1 MQSSIISMLNAYYPI
16 SESLRTLNGRKYML
30 SSAIAA
36 TVVYLVHDYLF
47 KPPREL
53 RHIPYVSWLPAFLS
67 SFQGISTFD
76 YNKKNIQP
84 KMKSKKIKDIYV
96 RLSEVGW
103 TVYIANFSEAKRILM
118 KPDLFPKVDLSKG
131 LENTL
136 RSKMNDKH
144 SLFFSNGSLWKNQR
158 ALLGPAL
165 GRHLS
170 VKKYAE
176 ITSILL
182 NQINQLEDSADIK
195 SLTRRY
201 TLDAIAVAAL
211 GVDMNSTSDPN
222 CEIVNTYAI
231 LDEGMQDP
239 FHFYFP
245 YFEQNHLWMFPK
257 LAALHGKLDLFRSLI
272 DEMISERKEELK
284 KKKSN
289 RYDLLTVMLEA
300 QEEDGSMTEEQIK
313 SNINFA
319 FLTGYNGT
327 ANILCFALYYLAV
340 NPNIQHRARQE
351 VLSVLGDE
359 PKGMHPTL
367 EQIKRMRYIYAII
380 KEVLRMHP
388 TAPRSIPRIIQN
400 DIVVCDK
407 LIPKGSFVAID
418 IFNMHHHDDTW
429 PDEDV
434 FDPERFEKAGNDD
447 AGKGLSW
454 LPFGGGSRQCI
465 GMNLSLLILR
475 ICLCMLLSQH
485 EWTLPEDSV
494 HKNGLVTRGAFL
506 VAPQDM
512 RLKFKYLS

>member
-1 MQSSIISMLNAYYPI
+1 MQNSILSMLSAYYPV
-16 SESLRTLNGRKYML
+16 SDSLRTLNGRKYML

-36 TVVYLVHDYLF
+36 TVIYLVYDHLF
-47 KPPREL
+47 KPPKEL
-53 RHIPYVSWLPAFLS
+53 RHIPYVSWLPAFFS
-67 SFQGISTFD
+67 SFRGISTFD

-84 KMKSKKIKDIYV
+84 KIKSKKIKDIYV

-103 TVYIANFSEAKRILM
+103 TVYITNVSEAKRILM

-136 RSKMNDKH
+136 RSKMNDNH
-144 SLFFSNGSLWKNQR
+144 SLFFSNGNSWKNQR
-158 ALLGPAL
+158 VLLGPAV

-182 NQINQLEDSADIK
+182 NQIDQLEDSADIK
-195 SLTRRY
+195 SLIRRY
-201 TLDAIAVAAL
+201 TLDAIADTSL
-211 GVDMNSTSDPN
+211 GKINIDPN

-231 LDEGMQDP
+231 LDEGIQDP

-245 YFEQNHLWMFPK
+245 YFEQNHLWMFPR
-257 LAALHGKLDLFRSLI
+257 LAALHDKLDLFRNLI
-272 DEMISERKEELK
+272 DKMISERKEELK
-284 KKKSN
+284 KKNSN
-289 RYDLLTVMLEA
+289 RHDLLTVMLEA
-300 QEEDGSMTEEQIK
+300 QEEDGSMTDEQIK
-313 SNINFA
+313 SNINFS
-319 FLTGYNGT
+319 FLTGYNST
-327 ANILCFALYYLAV
+327 ANILCFALYHLAA
-340 NPNIQHRARQE
+340 NPDIQHRARQE
-351 VLSVLGDE
+351 VLSVLGNE
-359 PKGMHPTL
+359 PKGVHPTL
-367 EQIKRMRYIYAII
+367 EQIKHMRYIYAII

-388 TAPRSIPRIIQN
+388 TAPRSIPRIIQD
-400 DIVVCDK
+400 DIVVCNK
-407 LIPKGSFVAID
+407 LIPKGSLVAID

-429 PDEDV
+429 PNGDV

-465 GMNLSLLILR
+465 GMNLSLLIQR
-475 ICLCMLLSQH
+475 ICLCMLLSQY

-512 RLKFKYLS
+512 RLKFKHLS